1 MVGEREE
8 CAGMH
13 ALLNRMLHVFVE
25 DTYGTEVW
33 CDVLEGAGLSAV
45 ELDSLGP
52 QTIRTTRA
60 LSRAVETVLAR
71 SVDTVLEDVGTY
83 LVSHPN
89 AQSVRR
95 LLRFCGTDFV
105 DFLHS
110 LEDLPDRIRL
120 AVPSLSLP
128 EIEVAEEREARFLIT
143 CRGPLPGVGHLLA
156 GLLRAMADD
165 YGTLAL
171 LEHEGRSC
179 DGDRLRVTLVDTAF
193 SEGRRFVLGAGGAAP
208 LLAGRHP

>member
-1 MVGEREE
+1 
-8 CAGMH
+8 MH

-52 QTIRTTRA
+52 QTIRTARA

-71 SVDTVLEDVGTY
+71 PVDTVLEDVGTY

-95 LLRFCGTDFV
+95 LLRF
-105 DFLHS
+105 
-110 LEDLPDRIRL
+110 
-120 AVPSLSLP
+120 
-128 EIEVAEEREARFLIT
+128 
-143 CRGPLPGVGHLLA
+143 
-156 GLLRAMADD
+156 
-165 YGTLAL
+165 
-171 LEHEGRSC
+171 
-179 DGDRLRVTLVDTAF
+179 
-193 SEGRRFVLGAGGAAP
+193 
-208 LLAGRHP
+208 